1 MAPSASAVPANA
13 PVFLEALL
21 ASDREAVFGMLRAE
35 ARSGGNTE
43 AFLTQVACALDD
55 AYRARLE
62 GIPVHPEVARMTAAV
77 ATPVLERLVTAL
89 ASAVDSSYSVGIT
102 GAKLAITRALAILG
116 A

>member
-1 MAPSASAVPANA
+1 MMNRLP
-13 PVFLEALL
+13 L
-21 ASDREAVFGMLRAE
+21 ASSAIPPAHSSTGASRNGRVRA
-35 ARSGGNTE
+35 AATS
-43 AFLTQVACALDD
+43 
-55 AYRARLE
+55 
-62 GIPVHPEVARMTAAV
+62 AAV